1 MLMCGCI
8 WVYPHPKLCSRINSL
23 IPHHHLAAP
32 RQTVPSPAGDG
43 VILVKFAFSV
53 FFIFVLFASDA
64 APFTRARLL
73 SYYIYILSSASSE
86 SSGSRVY
93 TYIYIK
99 VSGVR
104 AQSRTS
110 LLLFLEGARE
120 TVSDCLGM
128 KKKEEEK
135 ERRDDP
141 IVMS

>member
-8 WVYPHPKLCSRINSL
+8 WVYPHPKLSSRINSL

-93 TYIYIK
+93 TYIYK
-99 VSGVR
+99 SKRRPR
-104 AQSRTS
+104 AISNISLTLSRRSTRNCIQ
-110 LLLFLEGARE
+110 LFR
-120 TVSDCLGM
+120 D
-128 KKKEEEK
+128 EEEGGGEGE
-135 ERRDDP
+135 ER
-141 IVMS
+141 